1 MECLVKIP
9 LTPWYMWWRNLTW
22 NIEINTI
29 GSSSLSTKFYSV
41 LMFPQHSLQ
50 TCSFSI
56 SHFQSDEHFHWARI
70 GKNTKKTTTGIVFT
84 DAIYDTL
91 TFSVEQVK
99 ISCKHFIFMFW
110 YPLIVNIF
118 FQTKGTWVNE
128 QEKIRLWFHRM
139 NVQTEKNDE
148 DIFLKKKVS
157 TNIDTKTKITK
168 NDNGRTVCMLRF
180 GYFTLLCALFCRCC

>member
-1 MECLVKIP
+1 
-9 LTPWYMWWRNLTW
+9 MWWRNLTW

-29 GSSSLSTKFYSV
+29 GSSSLSTEFYSV

-50 TCSFSI
+50 TCSSSI
-56 SHFQSDEHFHWARI
+56 SHFQSEKHFHWARI
-70 GKNTKKTTTGIVFT
+70 GKNTEKKPTAGIVFT

-110 YPLIVNIF
+110 HPLIVNIF
-118 FQTKGTWVNE
+118 FPNKRHLSEWA
-128 QEKIRLWFHRM
+128 R
-139 NVQTEKNDE
+139 KNTTMISSHE
-148 DIFLKKKVS
+148 CPNRKKRRRYFSEKKVS